1 MYVDNLGIF
10 HLLGYLSVF
19 NNILVQWGSGQC
31 PVNSNIGTM
40 ELSISYT
47 NTHYMAY
54 CTPVNV
60 VAQNYHHGIYNRTIS
75 GFSSYFAGTRNDGAV
90 LGSAMNHAQ
99 FEYICIG
106 Y

>member
-1 MYVDNLGIF
+1 
-10 HLLGYLSVF
+10 
-19 NNILVQWGSGQC
+19 
-31 PVNSNIGTM
+31 
-40 ELSISYT
+40 
-47 NTHYMAY
+47 MAY

-60 VAQNYHHGIYNRTIS
+60 TAQNYHHGIYNRTIS

-90 LGSAMNHAQ
+90 LGAAMNHAQ